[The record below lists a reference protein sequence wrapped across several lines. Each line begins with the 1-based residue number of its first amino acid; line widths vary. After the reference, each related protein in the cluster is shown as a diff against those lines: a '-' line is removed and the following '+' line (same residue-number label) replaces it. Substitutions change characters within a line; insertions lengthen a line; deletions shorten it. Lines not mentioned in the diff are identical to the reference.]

1 MIIQSLTNSFKSEM
15 LKGVHD
21 LETDVLKLALYTG
34 SATLTP
40 QTTVYSIT
48 DEVVAAGY
56 TAGGAI
62 LTGVT
67 IVTQTDVPNTQPAV
81 VYVNF
86 NNVVFTA
93 ALTARGALIYNSSKS
108 DKSVAVISFG
118 ADKTSTATFTVQMPP
133 NTASSALI
141 RFP

>member
-15 LKGVHD
+15 LKAVHD
-21 LETDVLKLALYTG
+21 LETDVLKMALYTG
-34 SATLTP
+34 DATLTP
-40 QTTVYSIT
+40 QTTAYSST
-48 DEVVAAGY
+48 NEVVASGY
-56 TAGGAI
+56 TAGGVV

-67 IVTQTDVPNTQPAV
+67 ITTQTVPNTQPAV
-81 VYVNF
+81 VYVDF
-86 NNVVFTA
+86 ADVTFSA

-118 ADKTSTATFTVQMPP
+118 ADKTSTTTFTVQMPA
-133 NTASSALI
+133 NTASDALI

>member
-1 MIIQSLTNSFKSEM
+1 MIIQGLTNSFKSEM

-21 LETDVLKLALYTG
+21 LETDVLKMALYTG

-40 QTTVYSIT
+40 QTTVYSLT

-56 TAGGAI
+56 TAGGVI

-67 IVTQTDVPNTQPAV
+67 ISTQTVPNTQPAV
-81 VYVNF
+81 VYVDF
-86 NNVVFTA
+86 NDAVFSA

-118 ADKTSTATFTVQMPP
+118 ADKTSTTTFTVQMPA
-133 NTASSALI
+133 NTASDALI

>member
-1 MIIQSLTNSFKSEM
+1 MIIQGLTNSFKSEM

-21 LETDVLKLALYTG
+21 LETDVLKMALYTG

-40 QTTVYSIT
+40 QTTVYSLT

-56 TAGGAI
+56 TAGGVI

-67 IVTQTDVPNTQPAV
+67 ITTQTVPNTQPAV
-81 VYVNF
+81 VYVDF
-86 NNVVFTA
+86 ADAVFSA

-118 ADKTSTATFTVQMPP
+118 ADKTSTTTFTVQMPA
-133 NTASSALI
+133 NTASDALI

>member
-1 MIIQSLTNSFKSEM
+1 MIIQGLTNSFKAEI
-15 LKGVHD
+15 LQGVHD
-21 LETDVLKLALYTG
+21 LDTDVLKMALYTG

-40 QTTVYSIT
+40 QTTAYSIT
-48 DEVVAAGY
+48 DEVVASGY
-56 TAGGAI
+56 TAGGVI

-67 IVTQTDVPNTQPAV
+67 ITTQTVPNTQPAV
-81 VYVNF
+81 VYVDF
-86 NNVVFTA
+86 NDAVFNA

-118 ADKTSTATFTVQMPP
+118 ADKTSTTTFTVQMPA
-133 NTASSALI
+133 NTASDALI